1 VIALLGSYLGVL
13 VEPPSPGL
21 DATLLQYGAIGAIA
35 LGGMW
40 FGLGAYRREVR
51 RSDALAAELSKLRD
65 DHAAELRALNA
76 EIRDKQVP
84 VLSEAV
90 RVLGDVTVLMRE
102 RR

>member
-1 VIALLGSYLGVL
+1 MYALIADGQPAGF
-13 VEPPSPGL
+13 
-21 DATLLQYGAIGAIA
+21 DTTLMQYGAVGAFA
-35 LGGMW
+35 AGGVW
-40 FGLGAYRREVR
+40 FVLGAYRLEVR
-51 RSDALAAELSKLRD
+51 RGDALTKELSTLRD
-65 DHAAELRALNA
+65 AHAAELRALNA